1 MNTTNFGSSN
11 LNEDSKTDAPCLI
24 ECGQGVSVL
33 YKDRY
38 LYSKYAPS
46 KAINNLIKNLTISD
60 NSIVLIFSPALWLGI
75 ERLIEK
81 LPQTSKIV
89 AIEFDNNLY
98 NFSTKN
104 LPQKYKNEIPFFN
117 ESTKNDFLLEL
128 QKGHYKKVIP
138 IEFSAGTIFNKEKYN
153 NFFSITQS
161 IVDQNLKNKL
171 TLIKFGRLYSKNIF
185 KNLRLIPSSIPFKNL
200 FNKITKPI
208 LVLGAGESLNQ
219 TIEKIK
225 GKEKSFFILSVDAA
239 LNSILA
245 NNIQPDAIVA
255 VESQIAIEK
264 AYIGK
269 SINSK
274 IPIFC
279 DLVGR
284 PHIPEIINGP
294 ISFFISKYAS
304 MKFLD
309 TLSSKNILPPTIKP
323 LGSVG
328 LVAMD
333 IALKLRKNDSIKIF
347 FSGLDFSYSVGISHA
362 KNTMAHNNQLI
373 STTKLKS
380 IYNIDTA
387 FSQGTSFVNSKDN
400 SKMITT
406 IALKN
411 YSLLFTDLFKDEKN
425 IFDIGLKG
433 IDLGF
438 KKVFLSEQFFLE
450 AEENQN
456 DRNNFSELL
465 FSNKPDQKNKVLLKE
480 IIYEFLSKELNQLF
494 VLKDIL
500 SNGEKSSYRD
510 NNISLLEQIQNIIQ
524 EREYLF
530 IHFPDAYGKTNIQ
543 SFLNRIKIEAD
554 FFIKEISIAKK
565 ISLEELNINY
575 TN

>member
-46 KAINNLIKNLTISD
+46 KAINNLIENLTISD

-75 ERLIEK
+75 EWLIEK

-98 NFSTKN
+98 NFSTEN

-200 FNKITKPI
+200 FNQITKPI

-380 IYNIDTA
+380 IYNIDAA

-411 YSLLFTDLFKDEKN
+411 YSLLFTDLFKNEKN

-465 FSNKPDQKNKVLLKE
+465 FSNKPEQKNKVLLKE

-543 SFLNRIKIEAD
+543 SFLNRIKIETD

-565 ISLEELNINY
+565 SL
-575 TN
+575 

>member
-1 MNTTNFGSSN
+1 MNTTNFESSN
-11 LNEDSKTDAPCLI
+11 FNEDSKTDAPCLI

-46 KAINNLIKNLTISD
+46 KAINNLIENLTISD

-75 ERLIEK
+75 EKLIEK

-104 LPQKYKNEIPFFN
+104 LPQKYKNEISFFN

-185 KNLRLIPSSIPFKNL
+185 KNLRLIPNSIPFKNL

-333 IALKLRKNDSIKIF
+333 IALKLRRNDSIKIF

-411 YSLLFTDLFKDEKN
+411 YSLLFTDSFKDEKN

-456 DRNNFSELL
+456 GRNNFSELL
-465 FSNKPDQKNKVLLKE
+465 FSNKPEQKNKVLLKE

-565 ISLEELNINY
+565 SL
-575 TN
+575 

>member
-1 MNTTNFGSSN
+1 MNTTNFESSN

-46 KAINNLIKNLTISD
+46 KAINNLIENLTISD

-75 ERLIEK
+75 EKLIEK

-98 NFSTKN
+98 NFSTEN

-153 NFFSITQS
+153 NFFSTTQS

-200 FNKITKPI
+200 FNQITKPI

-411 YSLLFTDLFKDEKN
+411 YSLLFTDSFKDEKN

-456 DRNNFSELL
+456 DKNNFSELL
-465 FSNKPDQKNKVLLKE
+465 FSNKPEQKNKVLLKE

-543 SFLNRIKIEAD
+543 SFLNRIKIETD

-565 ISLEELNINY
+565 SL
-575 TN
+575 

>member
-46 KAINNLIKNLTISD
+46 KAINNLIENLTISD

-75 ERLIEK
+75 EWLIKK

-98 NFSTKN
+98 NFSTEN

-200 FNKITKPI
+200 FNQITKPI

-328 LVAMD
+328 LVAMA

-380 IYNIDTA
+380 IYNIDAA

-411 YSLLFTDLFKDEKN
+411 YSLLFTDSFKDEKN

-456 DRNNFSELL
+456 NKNNFSELL
-465 FSNKPDQKNKVLLKE
+465 FSNKPEQKNKVLLKE

-543 SFLNRIKIEAD
+543 SFLNRIKIETD

-565 ISLEELNINY
+565 SL
-575 TN
+575 

>member
-46 KAINNLIKNLTISD
+46 KAINNLIENLTISD

-75 ERLIEK
+75 EWLIEK

-98 NFSTKN
+98 NFSTEN

-200 FNKITKPI
+200 FNQITKPI

-380 IYNIDTA
+380 IYNIDAA

-411 YSLLFTDLFKDEKN
+411 YSLLFTDSFKDEKN

-456 DRNNFSELL
+456 NKNNFSELL
-465 FSNKPDQKNKVLLKE
+465 FSNKPEQKNKVLLKE

-543 SFLNRIKIEAD
+543 SFLNRIKIETD

-565 ISLEELNINY
+565 SL
-575 TN
+575 

>member
-46 KAINNLIKNLTISD
+46 KAINNLIENLTISD

-75 ERLIEK
+75 EWLIEK

-98 NFSTKN
+98 NFSTEK
-104 LPQKYKNEIPFFN
+104 LPQKYKNKIPFFN

-200 FNKITKPI
+200 FNQITKPI

-380 IYNIDTA
+380 IYNIDAA

-411 YSLLFTDLFKDEKN
+411 YSLLFTDSFKDEKN

-465 FSNKPDQKNKVLLKE
+465 FSNKPEQKNKVLLKE

-543 SFLNRIKIEAD
+543 SFLNRIKIETD
-554 FFIKEISIAKK
+554 FFIKEISIANK
-565 ISLEELNINY
+565 SL
-575 TN
+575 

>member
-1 MNTTNFGSSN
+1 MNTTNFESSN
-11 LNEDSKTDAPCLI
+11 FNEDSKTDAPCLI

-46 KAINNLIKNLTISD
+46 KAINNLIENLTISD

-75 ERLIEK
+75 EKLIEK

-104 LPQKYKNEIPFFN
+104 LPQKYKNEISFFN

-185 KNLRLIPSSIPFKNL
+185 KNLRLIPNSIPFKNL

-411 YSLLFTDLFKDEKN
+411 YSLLFTDSFKDEKN

-456 DRNNFSELL
+456 GRNNFSELL
-465 FSNKPDQKNKVLLKE
+465 FSNKPEQKNKVLLKE

-565 ISLEELNINY
+565 SL
-575 TN
+575 

>member
-1 MNTTNFGSSN
+1 MITTNFESSN
-11 LNEDSKTDAPCLI
+11 LNEDSKTDTPCLI

-46 KAINNLIKNLTISD
+46 KAINNLIENLTISD

-75 ERLIEK
+75 EKLIEK

-98 NFSTKN
+98 NFSTEN
-104 LPQKYKNEIPFFN
+104 LPQKYKNKFPFFS

-185 KNLRLIPSSIPFKNL
+185 KNLRLIPNSIPFKNL

-380 IYNIDTA
+380 IYNIDAA

-411 YSLLFTDLFKDEKN
+411 YSLLFTDSFKDEKN

-438 KKVFLSEQFFLE
+438 KKVFLSEEFFLE
-450 AEENQN
+450 AKENQN

-465 FSNKPDQKNKVLLKE
+465 FSNKPEQKNKVLLKE

-543 SFLNRIKIEAD
+543 SFLNRIKIETD

-565 ISLEELNINY
+565 SL
-575 TN
+575 

>member
-46 KAINNLIKNLTISD
+46 KAINNLIENLTISD
-60 NSIVLIFSPALWLGI
+60 NSIVLIFSPAIWLGI

-98 NFSTKN
+98 NFSTEN

-153 NFFSITQS
+153 NFFSITQT

-200 FNKITKPI
+200 FNQITKPI

-333 IALKLRKNDSIKIF
+333 IALKLRRNDSIKIF

-411 YSLLFTDLFKDEKN
+411 YSLLFTDSFKDEKN

-456 DRNNFSELL
+456 DKNNFSELL
-465 FSNKPDQKNKVLLKE
+465 FSNKPEQKNKVLLKE

-543 SFLNRIKIEAD
+543 SFLNRIKIETD

-565 ISLEELNINY
+565 SL
-575 TN
+575 

>member
-1 MNTTNFGSSN
+1 MNTTNFESSN
-11 LNEDSKTDAPCLI
+11 FNEDSKTDAPCLI

-46 KAINNLIKNLTISD
+46 KAINNLIENLTISD

-104 LPQKYKNEIPFFN
+104 LPQKYKNEISFFN

-185 KNLRLIPSSIPFKNL
+185 KNLRLIPNSIPFKNL

-411 YSLLFTDLFKDEKN
+411 YSLLFTDSFKDEKN

-456 DRNNFSELL
+456 GRNNFSELL
-465 FSNKPDQKNKVLLKE
+465 FSNKPEQKNKVLLKE

-565 ISLEELNINY
+565 SL
-575 TN
+575 

>member
-1 MNTTNFGSSN
+1 MNTTSFESSN
-11 LNEDSKTDAPCLI
+11 FNEDSKTDAPCLI

-46 KAINNLIKNLTISD
+46 KAINNLIENLTISD

-75 ERLIEK
+75 EKLIEK

-104 LPQKYKNEIPFFN
+104 LPQKYKNEISFFN

-185 KNLRLIPSSIPFKNL
+185 KNLRLIPNSIPFKNL

-411 YSLLFTDLFKDEKN
+411 YSLLFTDSFKDEKN

-456 DRNNFSELL
+456 GRNNFSELL
-465 FSNKPDQKNKVLLKE
+465 FSNKPEQKNKVLLKE

-565 ISLEELNINY
+565 SL
-575 TN
+575 

>member
-46 KAINNLIKNLTISD
+46 KAINNLIENLTISD

-98 NFSTKN
+98 NFSTEN

-200 FNKITKPI
+200 FNQITKPI

-380 IYNIDTA
+380 IYNIDAT

-411 YSLLFTDLFKDEKN
+411 YSLLFTDSFKDEKN

-456 DRNNFSELL
+456 NKNNFSELL
-465 FSNKPDQKNKVLLKE
+465 FSNKPEQKNKVLLKE

-543 SFLNRIKIEAD
+543 SFLNRIKIETD

-565 ISLEELNINY
+565 SL
-575 TN
+575 

>member
-46 KAINNLIKNLTISD
+46 KAINNLIENLTISD

-75 ERLIEK
+75 EWLIEK

-98 NFSTKN
+98 NFSTEN

-200 FNKITKPI
+200 FNQITKPI

-411 YSLLFTDLFKDEKN
+411 YSLLFTDLFKNEKN

-465 FSNKPDQKNKVLLKE
+465 FSNKPEQKNKVLLKE

-543 SFLNRIKIEAD
+543 SFLNRIKIETD

-565 ISLEELNINY
+565 SL
-575 TN
+575 

>member
-1 MNTTNFGSSN
+1 MNTTNFESSN
-11 LNEDSKTDAPCLI
+11 FNEDSKTDAPCLI

-46 KAINNLIKNLTISD
+46 KAINNLIENLTISD

-75 ERLIEK
+75 EKLIEK

-104 LPQKYKNEIPFFN
+104 LPQKYKNEISFFN

-185 KNLRLIPSSIPFKNL
+185 KNLRLIPNSIPFKNL

-333 IALKLRKNDSIKIF
+333 IALKLRRNDSIKIF

-411 YSLLFTDLFKDEKN
+411 YSLLFTDSFKDEKN
-425 IFDIGLKG
+425 IFDIGLEG

-456 DRNNFSELL
+456 GRNNFSELL
-465 FSNKPDQKNKVLLKE
+465 FSNKPEQKNKVLLKE

-565 ISLEELNINY
+565 SL
-575 TN
+575 